1 MTIRRRSAAALL
13 TVSVLGIAACGGGS
27 SDTSSPETTGAPAD
41 LAAQCPTASF
51 DSAAKPVKITYW
63 HAMER
68 ANEDTLVKITKE
80 FNASQSD
87 VQVTL
92 VNQGGYD
99 DALTKFRSVA
109 GTKDAPDLLQIE
121 DTATQQLIDSQAVVP
136 AQACLDATKADVS
149 DILPRALQY
158 YTVGGALYPM
168 PFNVSNPVFYYNKV
182 AFTKAGLDPEKAPTT
197 WDEIATD
204 AAKIKAAGYKYGFY
218 YKRDAWVLEQFLA
231 LNGEPY
237 VNNGNGRE
245 KRATEAT
252 FDTPTAKALF
262 TQLDEL
268 VASGNAAT
276 NSSSGP
282 SAFDNL
288 TSICQGDNAMTI
300 DTSAA
305 LGTVAQVLSGG
316 GCPAKI
322 EVGVAPLPGGNG
334 QGGTLIGGAA
344 NYLAKGSDPARLVAA
359 FKFAQYLTTPDIQAE
374 WAAGTGYIPISKS
387 AAQSKLITDLWA
399 KTPGYKVA
407 YDQIQTGQN
416 NVATAGPVIGDYQG
430 VRKAMTD
437 ALESF
442 LIGSADPAAALT
454 KAKQAAD
461 KAIQAY
467 NSRIG

>member
-1 MTIRRRSAAALL
+1 MRRTTRFIAATAVLALGL
-13 TVSVLGIAACGGGS
+13 AACGGGS
-27 SDTSSPETTGAPAD
+27 SSGGGGGGGSAT
-41 LAAQCPTASF
+41 CPTKAL
-51 DSAAKPVKITYW
+51 DSATGPVKITFW
-63 HAMER
+63 HEMTR
-68 ANEDTLVKITKE
+68 ANEEALVRLTKQ
-80 FNASQSD
+80 FNDSQSKI
-87 VQVTL
+87 QVTL
-92 VNQGGYD
+92 VNQTGYKE
-99 DALTKFRSVA
+99 ALQKFRA
-109 GTKDAPDLLQIE
+109 GLSSGDLPNVVQIE
-121 DTATQQLIDSQAVVP
+121 DTATQQMIDTQAVLP
-136 AQACLDATKADVS
+136 AQACIDATKYDTS
-149 DILPRALQY
+149 DYVKRVLDY
-158 YTVGGALYPM
+158 YTVDGTQYPM

-182 AFTKAGLDPEKAPTT
+182 AFTKAGLDPEKPPTT

-245 KRATEAT
+245 QRATEAT
-252 FDTPTAKALF
+252 FDTPTAQTLF
-262 TQLDEL
+262 KQLDEL

-276 NSSSGP
+276 NASGGP
-282 SAFDNL
+282 SAYDNL

-322 EVGVAPLPGGNG
+322 EVGVSPLPGGNG

-359 FKFAQYLTTPDIQAE
+359 FKFAQYLTTPDVQAE
-374 WAAGTGYIPISKS
+374 WAAGTGYIPISKA

-407 YDQIQTGQN
+407 YDQIQTGKN

-430 VRKAMTD
+430 VR
-437 ALESF
+437 
-442 LIGSADPAAALT
+442 
-454 KAKQAAD
+454 
-461 KAIQAY
+461 
-467 NSRIG
+467 